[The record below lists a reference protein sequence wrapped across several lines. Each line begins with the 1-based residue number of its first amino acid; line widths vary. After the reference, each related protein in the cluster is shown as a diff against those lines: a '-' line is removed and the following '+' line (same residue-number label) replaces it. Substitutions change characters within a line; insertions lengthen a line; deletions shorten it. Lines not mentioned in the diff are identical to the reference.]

1 VKTDA
6 PSPSSAEALR
16 RVLGM
21 QDKLHRWSSR
31 DAMARFADLFNLV
44 VDPAFLL
51 IAWERVSTNTG
62 ARSAGVDGLTVRSIK
77 AADQVEDFLA
87 GLRQQLKTGQ
97 YVPSPVKERLIPK
110 SPGTYRRLGI
120 PTVADRVVQASLVL
134 VLEPIF
140 EADFH
145 SSSYGF
151 RPRRRTMDAVAEI
164 QMFASRS
171 YEWILEGDIQ
181 ACFDEINHAVLMGR
195 VRRRIGDKRVLAL
208 VKAFLKAGILS
219 EDQAT
224 RENNS
229 GTPQGG
235 ILSPLL
241 ANIALEVLDE
251 HFARLWQETSATRV
265 DRSRRRRHGQPVYRL
280 VRYADDFVVL
290 VSGTR
295 DHAEAIRDQVAAVL
309 IPVGLR
315 LSPEKTT
322 VVHIDEGFDFLGFRI
337 QRHQKPGTTRRYV
350 YTFPAK
356 KSLASVKRKVKAITA
371 QGTNQPLS
379 ELLDQLNL
387 VLRGWTRY
395 FQHAVANATF
405 GYLAHYTWWRVVGW
419 LRRKHRKTNW
429 KTLRRRY
436 YPTNRWWPQD
446 AGTTLFDPASVPI
459 TRYRYRGDIAA
470 PWPKLKATA

>member
-1 VKTDA
+1 MKIDA
-6 PSPSSAEALR
+6 PQPTFAQAWR

-21 QDKLHRWSSR
+21 QDKLHRWSKR
-31 DAMARFADLFNLV
+31 DATARFDDLYNLV
-44 VDPAFLL
+44 ADPAFLL
-51 IAWERVSTNTG
+51 VAWERVSTNTG
-62 ARSAGVDGLTVRSIK
+62 ARSTGVDGLTVRAIT
-77 AADQVEDFLA
+77 AADAVGAFLA
-87 GLRQQLKTGQ
+87 GLREQLKTGQ
-97 YVPSPVKERLIPK
+97 FVPSPVKERLIPK
-110 SPGTYRRLGI
+110 APGKYRRLGI

-145 SSSYGF
+145 PSSYGF
-151 RPRRRTMDAVAEI
+151 RPKRRTMDAVAEI

-171 YEWILEGDIQ
+171 YEWVLEGDIR
-181 ACFDEINHAVLMGR
+181 ACFDEIDHAALLGR

-208 VKAFLKAGILS
+208 VKAFLKAGVLS
-219 EDQAT
+219 EDQAL

-251 HFARLWQETSATRV
+251 YFARLWNADSATRV
-265 DRSRRRRHGQPVYRL
+265 DRSRRRRHGLPTYRL

-295 DHAEAIRDQVAAVL
+295 EHAEAIKAEVAAVL
-309 IPVGLR
+309 SPVGLS

-337 QRHQKPGTTRRYV
+337 QRHPKRGTAKRYV
-350 YTFPAK
+350 YTFPSQ
-356 KSLASVKRKVKAITA
+356 KSLDSVKRKVKAVTT

-379 ELLDQLNL
+379 KLLDQLNM
-387 VLRGWTRY
+387 VLRGWTSYFRY
-395 FQHAVANATF
+395 AVAHRTF
-405 GYLAHYTWWRVVGW
+405 RYLAHYTWWRVVRW
-419 LRRKHRKTNW
+419 IRRKHRKTNW
-429 KTLRRRY
+429 KNLKRRY
-436 YPTNRWWPQD
+436 YATDRWWPHD
-446 AGTTLFDPASVPI
+446 DGVTLLNPATVAV
-459 TRYRYRGDIAA
+459 TRYRYRGAVPA
-470 PWPKLKATA
+470 PWPKLKASI